1 MPDTLTPITRKETF
15 LAKAGGQNVVTPTPI
30 TREETF
36 LQAIIDNGGGGGGT
50 GGGVLKISVTV
61 QAGGTQA
68 VMDKTWAEINEAAFS
83 VVVASFAEGEN
94 SWMPVV
100 GTVADGEHYNVTVA
114 SPQNEDGLITF
125 REMNFF
131 TISETGYP
139 GMPLS

>member
-1 MPDTLTPITRKETF
+1 MPLTPSNREEHWLQGMVDGETTLTPNNR
-15 LAKAGGQNVVTPTPI
+15 
-30 TREETF
+30 REHWYEE
-36 LQAIIDNGGGGGGT
+36 IINASGGGGGGT

-114 SPQNEDGLITF
+114 FPQNEDGLITF
-125 REMNFF
+125 SEMNFF